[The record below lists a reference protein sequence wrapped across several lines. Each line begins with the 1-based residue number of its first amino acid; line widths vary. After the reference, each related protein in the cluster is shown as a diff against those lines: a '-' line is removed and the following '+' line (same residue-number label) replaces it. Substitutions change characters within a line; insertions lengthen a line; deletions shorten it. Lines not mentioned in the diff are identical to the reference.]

1 MFESKGSCSKFIITS
16 ETENVEERQHED
28 AVFSL
33 TPVIVDSY
41 KAFFDDDRVELT
53 RDYDENALV
62 LRDAKPNGPYWFSL

>member
-16 ETENVEERQHED
+16 ETDNVEERQHED
-28 AVFSL
+28 EVFSL
-33 TPVIVDSY
+33 KPVIVDSY